1 MKNAPFL
8 LSSALALLAVV
19 LSFGSFI
26 ASQTNN
32 SLQSDF
38 LKKQT
43 EFQVNKQTE
52 FQDLNNKVT
61 LQNQEYQRQ
70 AEIINTG
77 ANLGQK
83 VISPILVEMGY
94 VAAKKNNTKFR
105 DMLKESDFEK
115 AIPDKDALEKMDKL
129 IQENKAKQGGAATP
143 VAPAPKTSAPVAP
156 QP

>member
-8 LSSALALLAVV
+8 LSSSLALLAVV
-19 LSFGSFI
+19 LSFWSFG
-26 ASQTNN
+26 ASQKNN
-32 SLQSDF
+32 SLQSEF

-43 EFQVNKQTE
+43 EFQELSNA
-52 FQDLNNKVT
+52 VT

-94 VAAKKNNTKFR
+94 ISAKNKNEKFR
-105 DMLKESDFEK
+105 DMLNKFKFEK
-115 AIPDKDALEKMDKL
+115 AILSKKDFEEMDKR
-129 IQENKAKQGGAATP
+129 IQEAKAKQGGAAP
-143 VAPAPKTSAPVAP
+143 APAPKAPAPALP

>member
-19 LSFGSFI
+19 LSFVSFG

-38 LKKQT
+38 LK
-43 EFQVNKQTE
+43 KQTE

-94 VAAKKNNTKFR
+94 VAAKKKNTKFH

>member
-8 LSSALALLAVV
+8 LSSAIALLAVV
-19 LSFGSFI
+19 LSFVSFG

-38 LKKQT
+38 LK
-43 EFQVNKQTE
+43 KQTE

>member
-1 MKNAPFL
+1 
-8 LSSALALLAVV
+8 LLAVV
-19 LSFGSFI
+19 LSFVSFG

-38 LKKQT
+38 LK
-43 EFQVNKQTE
+43 KQTE

>member
-19 LSFGSFI
+19 LSFVSFG

-32 SLQSDF
+32 TLERKF
-38 LKKQT
+38 LDDQI
-43 EFQVNKQTE
+43 EFQELKDN
-52 FQDLNNKVT
+52 FA

-70 AEIINTG
+70 AETINTG

-83 VISPILVEMGY
+83 LISPILVEMGY
-94 VAAKKNNTKFR
+94 IAAKKNNQKFR
-105 DMLKESDFEK
+105 EMLNDYKFEK
-115 AIPDKDALEKMDKL
+115 AIPDKDAIEKMDKA
-129 IQENKAKQGGAATP
+129 IQEAKAKQGGAAP
-143 VAPAPKTSAPVAP
+143 APAPKASTPVAP

>member
-8 LSSALALLAVV
+8 ISSALALLAVV
-19 LSFGSFI
+19 LSFWSFI

-38 LKKQT
+38 LK
-43 EFQVNKQTE
+43 KQTE

>member
-19 LSFGSFI
+19 LSFVSFG

-38 LKKQT
+38 LK
-43 EFQVNKQTE
+43 KQTE

-115 AIPDKDALEKMDKL
+115 AIPDKDALEKMDNL

>member
-19 LSFGSFI
+19 LSFWSFI

-32 SLQSDF
+32 TLQSKF
-38 LKKQT
+38 LADQI
-43 EFQVNKQTE
+43 EFQQLKDNY
-52 FQDLNNKVT
+52 
-61 LQNQEYQRQ
+61 QEYQRQ
-70 AEIINTG
+70 AETINTG

-94 VAAKKNNTKFR
+94 IAAKKNNQKFR
-105 DMLKESDFEK
+105 EMLNDYKFEK
-115 AIPDKDALEKMDKL
+115 AIPDKDAIEKMDKA
-129 IQENKAKQGGAATP
+129 IQEAKAKQGGAAP
-143 VAPAPKTSAPVAP
+143 APAPKASTPVAP

>member
-19 LSFGSFI
+19 LSFWSFI

-32 SLQSDF
+32 TLQSKF
-38 LKKQT
+38 LADQI
-43 EFQVNKQTE
+43 EFQE
-52 FQDLNNKVT
+52 L
-61 LQNQEYQRQ
+61 NQEYQRQ
-70 AEIINTG
+70 AETINTG

-94 VAAKKNNTKFR
+94 IAAKKNNQKFR
-105 DMLKESDFEK
+105 EMLNDYKFEK
-115 AIPDKDALEKMDKL
+115 AIPDKDALEKMDKA
-129 IQENKAKQGGAATP
+129 IQEAKAKQGGAAP
-143 VAPAPKTSAPVAP
+143 APAPKASAPVAP

>member
-19 LSFGSFI
+19 LSFVSFG

-38 LKKQT
+38 LK
-43 EFQVNKQTE
+43 KQTE

>member
-8 LSSALALLAVV
+8 LSSAIALLAVV
-19 LSFGSFI
+19 LSFVSFG

-38 LKKQT
+38 LK
-43 EFQVNKQTE
+43 KQTE

-129 IQENKAKQGGAATP
+129 IQENKAKQGGA
-143 VAPAPKTSAPVAP
+143 PAPKTSAPVAP

>member
-1 MKNAPFL
+1 MKNSPFL

-19 LSFGSFI
+19 LSFVSFG

-38 LKKQT
+38 LK
-43 EFQVNKQTE
+43 KQTE

>member
-19 LSFGSFI
+19 LSFVSFG
-26 ASQTNN
+26 ALQTNN

>member
-19 LSFGSFI
+19 LSFWSFI

-32 SLQSDF
+32 TLQSKF
-38 LKKQT
+38 LADQI
-43 EFQVNKQTE
+43 EFQE
-52 FQDLNNKVT
+52 L
-61 LQNQEYQRQ
+61 NQEYQRQ
-70 AEIINTG
+70 AETINTG

-94 VAAKKNNTKFR
+94 IAAKKNNQKFR
-105 DMLKESDFEK
+105 EMLNDYKFEK

>member
-1 MKNAPFL
+1 M
-8 LSSALALLAVV
+8 LAVV
-19 LSFGSFI
+19 LSFWSFI

-38 LKKQT
+38 LK
-43 EFQVNKQTE
+43 KQTE

>member
-19 LSFGSFI
+19 LSFVSFG

-38 LKKQT
+38 LK
-43 EFQVNKQTE
+43 KQTE

-129 IQENKAKQGGAATP
+129 IQENKVKQGGAATP

>member
-19 LSFGSFI
+19 LSFWSFI

-32 SLQSDF
+32 TLQSKF
-38 LKKQT
+38 LADQI
-43 EFQVNKQTE
+43 EFQQLKDNY
-52 FQDLNNKVT
+52 
-61 LQNQEYQRQ
+61 QEYQRQ
-70 AEIINTG
+70 AETINTG

-94 VAAKKNNTKFR
+94 IAAKKNNQKFR
-105 DMLKESDFEK
+105 EMLNDYKFEK
-115 AIPDKDALEKMDKL
+115 AIPDKDALEKMDKA
-129 IQENKAKQGGAATP
+129 IQEAKAKQGGAAP
-143 VAPAPKTSAPVAP
+143 APAPKASAPVAP

>member
-8 LSSALALLAVV
+8 LSSALALLAVF
-19 LSFGSFI
+19 LSFVSFG
-26 ASQTNN
+26 ASQKNN
-32 SLQSDF
+32 SLQSEF

-43 EFQVNKQTE
+43 EFQELSNA
-52 FQDLNNKVT
+52 VT

-94 VAAKKNNTKFR
+94 VAAKKNNAKFR
-105 DMLKESDFEK
+105 EFLNEFKFEK
-115 AIPDKDALEKMDKL
+115 AIPSKEDLEKMDKA
-129 IQENKAKQGGAATP
+129 IQENKARQGGAAP
-143 VAPAPKTSAPVAP
+143 APAPKAPAAP
-156 QP
+156 APREP

>member
-19 LSFGSFI
+19 LSFVSFI

-38 LKKQT
+38 LK
-43 EFQVNKQTE
+43 KQTE

>member
-19 LSFGSFI
+19 LSFVSFG

-38 LKKQT
+38 LK
-43 EFQVNKQTE
+43 KQTE

-94 VAAKKNNTKFR
+94 VTTKNKNAKFR
-105 DMLKESDFEK
+105 EILNETEFQK
-115 AIPDKDALEKMDKL
+115 AIPDDKTFEEMTKAIDAA
-129 IQENKAKQGGAATP
+129 KAKQGGAA
-143 VAPAPKTSAPVAP
+143 APAPTTQKPAPTPAP
-156 QP
+156 APATGNGN

>member
-19 LSFGSFI
+19 LSFVSFG

-32 SLQSDF
+32 SLQSEF

-43 EFQVNKQTE
+43 EFQE
-52 FQDLNNKVT
+52 LNNAVT

-83 VISPILVEMGY
+83 VFSPILVEMGY
-94 VAAKKNNTKFR
+94 IAAQKNNAKFR
-105 DMLKESDFEK
+105 DLLNEFKFEK
-115 AIPDKDALEKMDKL
+115 AIPDKDALDKMNKA
-129 IQENKAKQGGAATP
+129 IQEAKAKQGGAA
-143 VAPAPKTSAPVAP
+143 APALTPKASAPAAP

>member
-8 LSSALALLAVV
+8 LSSSLALLAVV
-19 LSFGSFI
+19 LSFWSFG
-26 ASQTNN
+26 ASQKNN
-32 SLQSDF
+32 SLQSEF

-43 EFQVNKQTE
+43 EFQELSNA
-52 FQDLNNKVT
+52 VT

-94 VAAKKNNTKFR
+94 LSAKNKNQKFR
-105 DMLKESDFEK
+105 DMLNKFKFEK
-115 AIPDKDALEKMDKL
+115 AIPDKDAFEKMEKL
-129 IQENKAKQGGAATP
+129 IQENKAKQGGAAP
-143 VAPAPKTSAPVAP
+143 APAPKAPAPTLP

>member
-19 LSFGSFI
+19 LSFVSFG

-38 LKKQT
+38 LK
-43 EFQVNKQTE
+43 KQTE

-94 VAAKKNNTKFR
+94 VAVKKNNLKFR

-115 AIPDKDALEKMDKL
+115 AIPSKDEFEKMEKL
-129 IQENKAKQGGAATP
+129 IQENKAKQGGAAP
-143 VAPAPKTSAPVAP
+143 APAPKAPAPALP

>member
-19 LSFGSFI
+19 LSFVSFG

-38 LKKQT
+38 LK
-43 EFQVNKQTE
+43 KQTE

-143 VAPAPKTSAPVAP
+143 VSPAPKTAAPVVP

>member
-19 LSFGSFI
+19 LSFVSFG

-32 SLQSDF
+32 SLQSEF

-43 EFQVNKQTE
+43 EFQE
-52 FQDLNNKVT
+52 LNNSVT

-94 VAAKKNNTKFR
+94 VAAKKNNAKFR
-105 DMLKESDFEK
+105 DMLTEYKFEK

-129 IQENKAKQGGAATP
+129 IQENKAKQGGAAP
-143 VAPAPKTSAPVAP
+143 GPAPKAPAPAAPP

>member
-19 LSFGSFI
+19 LSFVSFD

-32 SLQSDF
+32 RLQSE
-38 LKKQT
+38 LLTKQT
-43 EFQVNKQTE
+43 KFQG
-52 FQDLNNKVT
+52 LNNEVN
-61 LQNQEYQRQ
+61 LLNQEYQRQ

-94 VAAKKNNTKFR
+94 VTTKNKNAKFR
-105 DMLKESDFEK
+105 EILNETEFQK
-115 AIPDKDALEKMDKL
+115 AIPDDKTFEEMTKAIDAA
-129 IQENKAKQGGAATP
+129 KAKQGGAA
-143 VAPAPKTSAPVAP
+143 APAPTTQKPAPTPAP
-156 QP
+156 APATGNGN

>member
-19 LSFGSFI
+19 LSFWSFI

-38 LKKQT
+38 LK
-43 EFQVNKQTE
+43 KQTE

>member
-19 LSFGSFI
+19 LSFVSFG
-26 ASQTNN
+26 ALQTNN
-32 SLQSDF
+32 SLQSDL